1 MGTGNKANLIIAV
14 NGYKILKK
22 QTNGSFTDVSAI
34 DNLNKKVLLR
44 VIEPLGS
51 ECIVTN
57 DVLKMA
63 ESVKLGEYDCAFLI
77 SKRFT
82 DNAITEL
89 LKNKIQYASD
99 NYMPPFD
106 IEKLYLAIVDYANS
120 QCQRKCGKVPLDI
133 SDCMEKKATDGCKIR
148 AVADS
153 AKHHFEQRLVGLLK
167 NDLMMALALSK

>member
-1 MGTGNKANLIIAV
+1 MGFGNKANLIVAV

-22 QTNGSFTDVSAI
+22 ETKANCTDVSAM
-34 DNLNKKVLLR
+34 DNLNKKALLR
-44 VIEPLGS
+44 IIEPLGS
-51 ECIVTN
+51 ECIVVN

-63 ESVKLGEYDCAFLI
+63 ESIKLGKYDCAFLI

-82 DNAITEL
+82 DNAIAEM
-89 LKNKIQYASD
+89 LKHKIQYASD

-106 IEKLYLAIVDYANS
+106 IEKLYLAIVDCANN
-120 QCQRKCGKVPLDI
+120 QCQRKCGKVPLAI
-133 SDCMEKKATDGCKIR
+133 SDCLEKKATDGCKIR

-153 AKHHFEQRLVGLLK
+153 AKCHFEQGLVGLLK